1 MDRPTI
7 AELRVSALFDGIADA
22 ELEQITDWF
31 ERRDVD
37 SGETLAREGA
47 SGYAFTV
54 LGTAT
59 ARVSHGEETVRE
71 LGPGDWFGEGA
82 ILGSGR
88 RTATV
93 TAATPGTV
101 WVLFGTRFRELGQ
114 RFPEQ
119 QALIES
125 VFADRQD

>member
-1 MDRPTI
+1 METPSLAD
-7 AELRVSALFDGIADA
+7 LRASALFDGIDDSA
-22 ELEQITDWF
+22 LEGITDWF
-31 ERRDVD
+31 EKRTVDV
-37 SGETLAREGA
+37 GEVLAREGA
-47 SGYAFTV
+47 SGYAFML

-59 ARVSHGEETVRE
+59 ATVAHGEQVVRE

-93 TAATPGTV
+93 TAASAGTV

-119 QALIES
+119 QALIEQ
-125 VFADRQD
+125 VFASRQD

>member
-1 MDRPTI
+1 MDTPTI
-7 AELRVSALFDGIADA
+7 ADLRASALFDGIDDA
-22 ELEQITDWF
+22 SLEQITEWF
-31 ERRDVD
+31 EKRSVD
-37 SGETLAREGA
+37 TGEVLAREGA
-47 SGYAFTV
+47 SGYAFML
-54 LGTAT
+54 LGDATAT
-59 ARVSHGEETVRE
+59 VSHGEEVVRQ

-93 TAATPGTV
+93 TAASPGTV

-125 VFADRQD
+125 VFASRQD